1 MFRSFSGQKFKITPK
16 TRSQLNTILVSF
28 NLIIKKF
35 HDNFKF
41 HKFLLFFSFSIK
53 KFILFIDKHFFI
65 KKQQTFEKYIKTK
78 LSCKSIILN

>member
-16 TRSQLNTILVSF
+16 TRSQLNTILISF

-41 HKFLLFFSFSIK
+41 HKFLLFYSIK
-53 KFILFIDKHFFI
+53 KFILFIYKHFFI

-78 LSCKSIILN
+78 LSRKSIMLN